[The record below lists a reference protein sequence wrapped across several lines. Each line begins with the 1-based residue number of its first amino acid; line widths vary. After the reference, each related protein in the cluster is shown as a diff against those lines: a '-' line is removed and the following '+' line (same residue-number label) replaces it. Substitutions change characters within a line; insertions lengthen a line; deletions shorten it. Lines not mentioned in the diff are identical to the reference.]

1 MNGNLEEKIRQ
12 SKLQYDSVE
21 MPRELQDAVMAAVKS
36 AGGPEKDVRTM
47 IRRGMKT
54 GIAAAMA
61 VLVCF
66 AAGLNASPVFAGVM
80 KDIPVIGT
88 VSRFLTFRTYDY
100 QDQDK
105 TIHEV
110 IPQIQGVEGAD
121 DRRESAKG
129 ADTAGLYTAGEQTAG
144 SYASGGQTGG
154 SYTAGPDP
162 ANSAEPSLEQT
173 VNGEISRIMEQYR
186 EDAQTR
192 IGEYKKAFLATGGTA
207 EEFSQ
212 KGIRID
218 AGYEIYHETEEEL
231 SFVITANENWSGAY
245 GIRLY
250 YNLDLKNGNRISLKN
265 LLGEDYVELAN
276 RSVKMQMKERM
287 EQNPGMVYWGDDMGG
302 FTSID
307 DSTNF
312 YINENGNPVL
322 VFDKYEI
329 APGAYGIQ
337 EFEIQP

>member
-1 MNGNLEEKIRQ
+1 MNGNLEEKIRR
-12 SKLQYDSVE
+12 SKLQYNSVE
-21 MPRELQDAVMAAVKS
+21 TPRELQEVVRAAVNA
-36 AGGPEKDVRTM
+36 AGQPERDVKMM

-61 VLVCF
+61 ILVCF
-66 AAGLNASPVFAGVM
+66 AAGLNTSPAFAGVM

-100 QDQDK
+100 RDQDK

-110 IPQIQGVEGAD
+110 IPQIQGK
-121 DRRESAKG
+121 KG
-129 ADTAGLYTAGEQTAG
+129 DEDSRAAGEGFDIQ
-144 SYASGGQTGG
+144 GGD
-154 SYTAGPDP
+154 A
-162 ANSAEPSLEQT
+162 ANVDA
-173 VNGEISRIMEQYR
+173 VNEEINRIMGQYR

-192 IGEYKKAFLATGGTA
+192 IEEYKKAFLATGGTE

-218 AGYEIYHETEEEL
+218 AGYEVYHESEEEL

-250 YNLDLKNGNRISLKN
+250 YNLDLKSGSRISLKD
-265 LLGEDYVELAN
+265 LLGDDYAELAD
-276 RSVKMQMKERM
+276 RSIKQQMEERM
-287 EQNPGMVYWGDDMGG
+287 EQNPDMVYWGDDMGG
-302 FTSID
+302 FSGID
-307 DSTNF
+307 ESTDF
-312 YINENGNPVL
+312 YINERGNPVV

-337 EFEIQP
+337 EFEILP